1 VWPRRSTERLK
12 AQLLKAAVEDNLDAI
27 HSRVPPGVR
36 PWRQRL
42 YRWPL
47 VISRVALPVGAVMAG
62 AALARWPA
70 KPAAEPATPAAPTAA
85 APAAAAR
92 PAAPSRSASG
102 NGLAAATTQPI
113 RPGVLALTVRRVII
127 DAGHGGDNTGASSTT
142 GLLEK
147 QLTLDIAERVR
158 QLMTTAGFEAIMT
171 RTKDEALSLQQR
183 ATIANGKRG
192 DIFVSIHLNS
202 LKPLPDCG
210 IETYY
215 LGAGSPELDSLA
227 AAENQ
232 HAGYSLSDLRSLLEK
247 VYMDARRDES
257 KRLAV
262 SVQRALLA
270 RLRKDDPELSDR
282 GVKTA
287 PFVVLLA
294 TEMPAILAEVSCLSN
309 RTEAERLKTA
319 DYRQTIAGALVAGV
333 QAFAH

>member
-47 VISRVALPVGAVMAG
+47 VVSRVALPVGAVMAG

-70 KPAAEPATPAAPTAA
+70 KPAAEPATQAP
-85 APAAAAR
+85 AAR
-92 PAAPSRSASG
+92 PAAPSRTASG
-102 NGLAAATTQPI
+102 NALSAATTQPI
-113 RPGVLALTVRRVII
+113 HPGVLALTVRRVII

-215 LGAGSPELDSLA
+215 LGAGSPELDPLA